1 MFVHILKLMQ
11 GMGVGFSIA
20 APVGAIGFLCIQQ
33 TLTGGILLG
42 LASGLGAATADMMY
56 GILVALGMTASQ
68 TIILSYKIPLSI
80 IGGLFLCYLGLK
92 KFWAVLPSRQQSQT
106 AQSSLLRA
114 YGMTFLLTLTNPA
127 TILDFAALFA
137 GLRVSV
143 TGYVESL
150 SFVGGVFVGSAC
162 WWLLLCFTVGIFR
175 KRVSQNILRYINYGA
190 GIVIL
195 SFGLY
200 ALSGVLR

>member
-1 MFVHILKLMQ
+1 MIDFLKLIQ

-42 LASGLGAATADMMY
+42 VVSGLGAATADMMY

-68 TIILSYKIPLSI
+68 TLILSYKTPLSI

-92 KFWAVLPSRQQSQT
+92 KFWAATPQMGTVRATHDNLF
-106 AQSSLLRA
+106 RA
-114 YGMTFLLTLTNPA
+114 YFMTFLLTLTNPA
-127 TILDFAALFA
+127 TILDFAALFT

-143 TGYVESL
+143 TGYSESL
-150 SFVGGVFVGSAC
+150 SFVGGVFTGSAC

-175 KRVSQNILRYINYGA
+175 KRISQNMLRYINYIA
-190 GIVIL
+190 GVVIL
-195 SFGLY
+195 SFGIY
-200 ALSGVLR
+200 ALSNVLR

>member
-1 MFVHILKLMQ
+1 MIHILKLLQ
-11 GMGVGFSIA
+11 GLGVGFSIA

-33 TLTGGILLG
+33 TLTGGITLG
-42 LASGLGAATADMMY
+42 VVSGLGAATADMIY

-68 TIILSYKIPLSI
+68 ALILTYKTPLSI

-92 KFWAVLPSRQQSQT
+92 KFWATPTNVHTTQT
-106 AQSSLLRA
+106 THSSLMHA

-127 TILDFAALFA
+127 TIFDFAALFA
-137 GLRVSV
+137 GLNVNV
-143 TGYVESL
+143 TGYSESL

-175 KRVSQNILRYINYGA
+175 KRISQNMLRYINYIA
-190 GIVIL
+190 GVVIL
-195 SFGLY
+195 LFGIY
-200 ALSGVLR
+200 ALSTVMR

>member
-1 MFVHILKLMQ
+1 MVDFLKLMQ

-42 LASGLGAATADMMY
+42 VASGLGAATADMMY

-68 TIILSYKIPLSI
+68 TIILSYKTPLSL

-92 KFWAVLPSRQQSQT
+92 KFWAIPANVHATRT
-106 AQSSLLRA
+106 THNSLIRA

-127 TILDFAALFA
+127 TILDFAALFT

-143 TGYVESL
+143 VGYAESL
-150 SFVGGVFVGSAC
+150 SFIGGVFVGSAC

-175 KRVSQNILRYINYGA
+175 KRISQNMLRYINYIA
-190 GIVIL
+190 GVMIL

-200 ALSGVLR
+200 ALSTIVR